1 MMTYTQIRA
10 AVKGFVLDS
19 SDELEADLDTL
30 IRLGELKIYREA
42 DLRVFRRHSF
52 TSLIPGDY
60 YLKIPL
66 DCLVVRDLRMTNGDY
81 LENVPESFIREYW
94 PVPEV
99 LGTPKYYSQW
109 DHARVLLAPTP
120 SDGVQVEMTYTYQP
134 PGLSVDVPT
143 TWLSTFAED
152 LLLYSILVETATY
165 KQGMIPSGVDQQ
177 YRANYDA
184 ALNRLVG
191 QEQRNRYDE
200 YKQRGNI

>member
-1 MMTYTQIRA
+1 MMTYSQIRA
-10 AVKGFVLDS
+10 AIKGFVLDS
-19 SDELEADLDTL
+19 SEELEADLDTL

-42 DLRVFRRHSF
+42 DLRVFRQHAY

-60 YLKIPL
+60 YLKIPTT
-66 DCLVVRDLRMTNGDY
+66 CLVVRDLRLTNGDY

-94 PVPEV
+94 PDPTA

-120 SDGVQVEMTYTYQP
+120 SVGEQVEMTYTYQP

-152 LLLYSILVETATY
+152 LLLYAILVETATY

-177 YRANYDA
+177 YRANYDS